1 MSFSLNMPPETSIF
15 NGLYLVLHG
24 YGPIQI
30 EQLSY
35 VSVVEDK
42 SFKLW
47 RKATVY
53 FHSGQDFGLAFT
65 RVSIFGLV
73 YWFTDD
79 FFKGFKPHSATA
91 ASTTTFGLSLS
102 KVYLF
107 TRNVFNYF
115 ASTSQF
121 TSLMTRTIQRCLLD
135 LKFTNIHYTTY
146 LGSKASN
153 SNLGRL

>member
-1 MSFSLNMPPETSIF
+1 MIYISQLYMPHDTSIL

-35 VSVVEDK
+35 VSVIKDK

-65 RVSIFGLV
+65 RVSIFGLI
-73 YWFTDD
+73 YWFADYL
-79 FFKGFKPHSATA
+79 FKAFKQSHYREVPRWEIFMEQELR
-91 ASTTTFGLSLS
+91 FGLDFGRFGNFWGRFFHVFMS
-102 KVYLF
+102 KKKNF
-107 TRNVFNYF
+107 KTF
-115 ASTSQF
+115 
-121 TSLMTRTIQRCLLD
+121 
-135 LKFTNIHYTTY
+135 
-146 LGSKASN
+146 
-153 SNLGRL
+153 

>member
-65 RVSIFGLV
+65 RVSIFGLI
-73 YWFTDD
+73 YWFADYL
-79 FFKGFKPHSATA
+79 FKAFKPHSSTVPATV
-91 ASTTTFGLSLS
+91 SLTTGLP
-102 KVYLF
+102 
-107 TRNVFNYF
+107 NVQVLAQPN
-115 ASTSQF
+115 
-121 TSLMTRTIQRCLLD
+121 SLMLVWSLLIWRNFFSKSSFICFKYAKNSMTT
-135 LKFTNIHYTTY
+135 LPKIIASWNFT
-146 LGSKASN
+146 
-153 SNLGRL
+153 

>member
-1 MSFSLNMPPETSIF
+1 MPPETSTL

-35 VSVVEDK
+35 VSVIKDK

-65 RVSIFGLV
+65 RVSIFGLI
-73 YWFTDD
+73 YWFAD
-79 FFKGFKPHSATA
+79 
-91 ASTTTFGLSLS
+91 
-102 KVYLF
+102 YLF
-107 TRNVFNYF
+107 KAFKQ
-115 ASTSQF
+115 S
-121 TSLMTRTIQRCLLD
+121 
-135 LKFTNIHYTTY
+135 HYREVPRWEIFMEQELRFGPVGITEE
-146 LGSKASN
+146 K
-153 SNLGRL
+153 NLGQHFHVFMGKKKFKKKHCNFRT